1 MAQTTRKRVVAN
13 PGRRNPGRRKMSTKQ
28 LAIFGRTSSVRAAAK
43 ARLRGKRNPGA
54 KKHRKRTRPAA
65 KARKAAKRSNPGG
78 KIIGFTFGKGTQNNP
93 AGKRSMASKKRRT
106 RKKRAGGY
114 SASKYRTNSPAKRHH
129 RRTHRRNPGEGGGL
143 TGIVTNAVFVIVGAL
158 GSKLGAQAV
167 LGTNNTGIIGYVGN
181 AAIGAALWLLTEK
194 VMHNRAAASGVIA
207 GTVVQILL
215 RAINDFTPFGSYV
228 QQLGMGDYQVQS
240 FVTPQVLVD
249 PWNSAAIAIPNG
261 WAPTTMVAPPANAA
275 GAPAGGGN
283 GGGAGMGDYA
293 YGNNLYGG
301 GRGTALY

>member
-1 MAQTTRKRVVAN
+1 MVQTTRERVVAN
-13 PGRRNPGRRKMSTKQ
+13 LGRRKMSTKQ
-28 LAIFGRTSSVRAAAK
+28 LAIFGKTPAVRAAAK
-43 ARLRGKRNPGA
+43 QRLRGTRKNKA
-54 KKHRKRTRPAA
+54 KSHRPRTRPRSKA
-65 KARKAAKRSNPGG
+65 KSNPGG
-78 KIIGFTFGKGTQNNP
+78 KIIGFTFGKTQHNP
-93 AGKRSMASKKRRT
+93 AGKRSMASKKSKT
-106 RKKRAGGY
+106 RKKKAGGY
-114 SASKYRTNSPAKRHH
+114 GLSKYKSNSPAKRHH
-129 RRTHRRNPGEGGGL
+129 RHQYRKNAGETGGL

-249 PWNSAAIAIPNG
+249 PWNSAAISIPNG
-261 WAPTTMVAPPANAA
+261 WAPTMVAPPPASTT
-275 GAPAGGGN
+275 GAPPAGGGPPA
-283 GGGAGMGDYA
+283 AGMGDYA

>member
-1 MAQTTRKRVVAN
+1 MAQTSRTRVVAN
-13 PGRRNPGRRKMSTKQ
+13 AGKRRHMSDKQ
-28 LAIFGRTSSVRAAAK
+28 LAIFGKSPAARAAAK
-43 ARLRGKRNPGA
+43 ARLRGGRTNKA
-54 KKHRKRTRPAA
+54 KKHRPRSHPRPAS
-65 KARKAAKRSNPGG
+65 KSNGG
-78 KIIGFTFGKGTQNNP
+78 KIIGFTFGRNNP
-93 AGKRSMASKKRRT
+93 GGKGSMASKKKH
-106 RKKRAGGY
+106 KKKAGGY
-114 SASKYRTNSPAKRHH
+114 GHSKFKTNSPARHGGRKHHYKR
-129 RRTHRRNPGEGGGL
+129 NVGGGAPGGL
-143 TGIVTNAVFVIVGAL
+143 TSLVTNAVFVIVGAL

-167 LGTNNTGIIGYVGN
+167 LGSNNTGIIGYVGN
-181 AAIGAALWLLTEK
+181 AAIGVALWLLTEK

-249 PWNSAAIAIPNG
+249 PWNSAQIAIPNG
-261 WAPTTMVAPPANAA
+261 WAPTMVAPAPAAGS
-275 GAPAGGGN
+275 GAPAAGGGP
-283 GGGAGMGDYA
+283 GMGDYA